1 MNKLSDKELLERE
14 LLDAW
19 LLWTDGSYKDLVD
32 MAIKEDGVRRL
43 VAKSKEN
50 RTQRHIKVNKPAQS
64 GDKTK
69 LVFE

>member
-1 MNKLSDKELLERE
+1 
-14 LLDAW
+14 
-19 LLWTDGSYKDLVD
+19 

-43 VAKSKEN
+43 VAKSKET
-50 RTQRHIKVNKPAQS
+50 RTQRHIKINKPAQS